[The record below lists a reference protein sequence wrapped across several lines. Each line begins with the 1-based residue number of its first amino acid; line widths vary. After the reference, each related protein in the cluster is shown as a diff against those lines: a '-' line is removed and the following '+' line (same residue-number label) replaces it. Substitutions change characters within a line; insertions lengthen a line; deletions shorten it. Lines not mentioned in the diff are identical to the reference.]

1 MYKEQLSAS
10 SRGRLCRYGG
20 LHGGCRRPRGR
31 SVKQTC
37 RRHVCSAG
45 RAAMLRG
52 SAFVKRSIQPSKS
65 KNPPRPEGLGGFLVR
80 VAGFEPTASW
90 TRTKRDTKLRHTRRF
105 CVSPNFELSHH
116 RSAAR
121 PRYNRNFVS
130 ALSGCKCLTAQRP
143 LSKLRHTRRLNR
155 RYYLG
160 LNLVIIR
167 NLLFNVK
174 CQPAMFPIFA
184 RRVSSLYN

>member
-1 MYKEQLSAS
+1 MYKEQFSAS
-10 SRGRLCRYGG
+10 SRGRPCRNGG
-20 LHGGCRRPRGR
+20 LHGGCRPRGR
-31 SVKQTC
+31 GFIVPC
-37 RRHVCSAG
+37 RCKIPQG
-45 RAAMLRG
+45 
-52 SAFVKRSIQPSKS
+52 Q
-65 KNPPRPEGLGGFLVR
+65 RPWGILVR

-121 PRYNRNFVS
+121 PRYNRNCVS
-130 ALSGCKCLTAQRP
+130 APSGCKCLAAQRP

-174 CQPAMFPIFA
+174 CQPASFPIFA
-184 RRVSSLYN
+184 RPVSSLYN